1 MAVPM
6 SQQTTLHAPNT
17 DEEAGHVRRDPAPS
31 ESCPEKR
38 YAGGGTHEDP
48 YVVDWDLGDPENP
61 FNWSKDRKWAITFQL
76 AMATFSVSF
85 CSSCYSGGLASMDRE
100 LHITQVVGI
109 LGVSLYVLGFGLG

>member
-6 SQQTTLHAPNT
+6 SQQTTLHAANT
-17 DEEAGHVRRDPAPS
+17 DEEAGHVRHNPAPS
-31 ESCPEKR
+31 DSCHEKK
-38 YAGGGTHEDP
+38 YAGDGTHEDP
-48 YVVDWDLGDPENP
+48 YVVDWHLGDPENP

>member
-6 SQQTTLHAPNT
+6 SQQTTLHAANT

-31 ESCPEKR
+31 DSCHEKK

-61 FNWSKDRKWAITFQL
+61 FNWSKDRKWAITFQ
-76 AMATFSVSF
+76 
-85 CSSCYSGGLASMDRE
+85 
-100 LHITQVVGI
+100 VGPHRVFNI
-109 LGVSLYVLGFGLG
+109 AFTTYRR